1 MSNFSIIHKTLP
13 TLTAGF
19 GLAGNIFAFQAA
31 KPAPAADEGGGI
43 WTWISYLLLAAG
55 LFGLSYLLW
64 QRSRQTQPQ
73 DEDRS
78 DADDSQSWGTAHHV
92 DADEEIAWF
101 SKSKK
106 PKKKKKVVGPK
117 AERRSGDER
126 RTKTRPPRSQRQERP
141 LASVDAVTAARAYQE
156 KLRKYQY
163 SQLPV
168 HSFIQITEARPFD
181 KLPVGYD
188 PDLLTAIDQAHDE
201 FEEEETFREIAV
213 KVLAKFK
220 TRNAVEGLSQMALYD
235 LSANIRSKAVSTLAE
250 FDHESVFETI
260 LLACADPTR
269 EVRAAAARGLFR
281 LSFDRA
287 EAWKR
292 IINTDDKFRISMAAK
307 AAIESDILSK
317 SIDRLIHQDMK
328 IAYET
333 FALVA
338 LVLKAGE
345 TQPIIDAFRSTK
357 DDRIRLALL
366 HVAAVVAEPDSIE
379 AFKAV
384 GEEGYSGEVK
394 ERLKDLAE
402 IAEAVAA

>member
-1 MSNFSIIHKTLP
+1 MSIFSIYRRA
-13 TLTAGF
+13 LTIFSAGLLF
-19 GLAGNIFAFQAA
+19 AAQIFAFQAA
-31 KPAPAADEGGGI
+31 KPAPLPDEGGGVS
-43 WTWISYLLLAAG
+43 TWFSYLLLGGG
-55 LFGLSYLLW
+55 LIGIAFYLW
-64 QRSRQTQPQ
+64 KRSQQARPGALG
-73 DEDRS
+73 EEES
-78 DADDSQSWGTAHHV
+78 NDDSWDAAHHV
-92 DADEEIAWF
+92 DVDEEIAWF

-106 PKKKKKVVGPK
+106 PKKKPKVVGPK
-117 AERRSGDER
+117 AERRNGGDR
-126 RTKTRPPRSQRQERP
+126 RTKVRPPRAERP
-141 LASVDAVTAARAYQE
+141 VLSTVDSVTAARAYQE
-156 KLRKYQY
+156 KLRKYQF

-188 PDLLTAIDQAHDE
+188 PDLLSAIDQAHDE

-235 LSANIRSKAVSTLAE
+235 LSANIRSKAVNALVE
-250 FDHESVFETI
+250 FDHEAVFETI

-292 IINTDDKFRISMAAK
+292 IINTEDKFRMSLAAK

-317 SIDRLIHQDMK
+317 SVDRLVHQDMK
-328 IAYET
+328 IAYEA

-345 TQPIIDAFRSTK
+345 MQPLLDAFRNSK
-357 DDRIRLALL
+357 DDRIRMAIL
-366 HVAAVVAEPDSIE
+366 HVAAVVADPDAID
-379 AFKAV
+379 AFKV
-384 GEEGYSGEVK
+384 LNDEPFSDEVK

-402 IAEAVAA
+402 IADAVAA

>member
-1 MSNFSIIHKTLP
+1 MSILSIFCRKALP
-13 TLTAGF
+13 TFSAGMILS
-19 GLAGNIFAFQAA
+19 GQIFAFQAA
-31 KPAPAADEGGGI
+31 KPAAPPDDGGGL
-43 WTWISYLLLAAG
+43 WTWISYLLLAGG
-55 LFGLSYLLW
+55 LFGIAYYLW
-64 QRSRQTQPQ
+64 QRSKQGIPAAEEEG
-73 DEDRS
+73 EDVKA
-78 DADDSQSWGTAHHV
+78 DAWATAHHV
-92 DADEEIAWF
+92 DANEEIAWF
-101 SKSKK
+101 SKS
-106 PKKKKKVVGPK
+106 KKKKKVVGPK
-117 AERRSGDER
+117 AERRSGEDR
-126 RTKTRPPRSQRQERP
+126 RAKERP
-141 LASVDAVTAARAYQE
+141 RRPRPQPQLAKIDAATAARAYQE

-188 PDLLTAIDQAHDE
+188 PDLLSAVEQAQDE
-201 FEEEETFREIAV
+201 FEEEETFRELAV

-235 LSANIRSKAVSTLAE
+235 LSANIRSKAVSALAE

-292 IINTDDKFRISMAAK
+292 IINTDDRFRMKMAAK
-307 AAIESDILSK
+307 AAIESAILSK

-328 IAYET
+328 IAYEA

-345 TQPIIDAFRSTK
+345 MQPIVDAFKNTR

-384 GEEGYSGEVK
+384 GVEGYSDEVK

-402 IAEAVAA
+402 IGEAVAA

>member
-1 MSNFSIIHKTLP
+1 MSIFSIYRKAIFIFSVCVFF
-13 TLTAGF
+13 AGRTF
-19 GLAGNIFAFQAA
+19 ALQAG
-31 KPAPAADEGGGI
+31 KPAPLPDEGSGLG
-43 WTWISYLLLAAG
+43 TWFSYLLLAGG
-55 LFGLSYLLW
+55 LIGLSFYLW
-64 QRSRQTQPQ
+64 KRSQQRQP
-73 DEDRS
+73 ETAEEEGSS
-78 DADDSQSWGTAHHV
+78 DQPWGTAHHV

-106 PKKKKKVVGPK
+106 PKKKPKVVGPK
-117 AERRSGDER
+117 AERRNGGDR
-126 RTKTRPPRSQRQERP
+126 RTKVRPPRAERP
-141 LASVDAVTAARAYQE
+141 VLSTVDTVTAARAYQE

-188 PDLLTAIDQAHDE
+188 PDLLSAIEQAHDE

-235 LSANIRSKAVSTLAE
+235 LSANIRSKAVNALVD

-292 IINTDDKFRISMAAK
+292 IINTDDKFRMSLAAK

-317 SIDRLIHQDMK
+317 SVDRLVHQDMK
-328 IAYET
+328 IAYEA

-345 TQPIIDAFRSTK
+345 TQPLLDAFRNSK
-357 DDRIRLALL
+357 DDRVRLALL
-366 HVAAVVAEPDSIE
+366 HVTAVVADPESID
-379 AFKAV
+379 AFKV
-384 GEEGYSGEVK
+384 LNDEPFSGEVK

-402 IAEAVAA
+402 IADAVAA

>member
-1 MSNFSIIHKTLP
+1 MSIFSIYRKAISIFSVCVFF
-13 TLTAGF
+13 AGP
-19 GLAGNIFAFQAA
+19 IFAFQAG
-31 KPAPAADEGGGI
+31 KPAPLPDEGSGI
-43 WTWISYLLLAAG
+43 WTWFSYLLLAGG
-55 LFGLSYLLW
+55 LIGLSFYLW
-64 QRSRQTQPQ
+64 KRSQQRQPETAE
-73 DEDRS
+73 DEDS
-78 DADDSQSWGTAHHV
+78 GDQPWGTAHHV

-106 PKKKKKVVGPK
+106 PKKKPKVVGPK
-117 AERRSGDER
+117 AERRNGGDR
-126 RTKTRPPRSQRQERP
+126 RTKVRPPRAERP
-141 LASVDAVTAARAYQE
+141 VLSTVDTVTAARAYQE

-188 PDLLTAIDQAHDE
+188 PDLLSAIDQAHDE

-235 LSANIRSKAVSTLAE
+235 LSANIRSKAVNALVD

-292 IINTDDKFRISMAAK
+292 IINTEDKFRMSLAAK

-345 TQPIIDAFRSTK
+345 TQPIIDAFKSTN

-379 AFKAV
+379 AFKAL

-402 IAEAVAA
+402 IAEAVPV

>member
-1 MSNFSIIHKTLP
+1 MSNFSIIHKILP
-13 TLTAGF
+13 TLTVGFVFAGK
-19 GLAGNIFAFQAA
+19 LFAYQAA
-31 KPAPAADEGGGI
+31 KPAPATDEGGGL

-55 LFGLSYLLW
+55 LFGLSYFLW
-64 QRSRQTQPQ
+64 QRSKQTQP
-73 DEDRS
+73 DGEDTS
-78 DADDSQSWGTAHHV
+78 DADDSQPWNSAHHV
-92 DADEEIAWF
+92 DADQEMAWF

-126 RTKTRPPRSQRQERP
+126 RTKARPSKPRTT
-141 LASVDAVTAARAYQE
+141 LASVDTVTAARAYQE

-168 HSFIQITEARPFD
+168 HSFIQITEARPFE

-188 PDLLTAIDQAHDE
+188 PDLLSAIDQALDE
-201 FEEEETFREIAV
+201 NEEEEAFREIAV

-281 LSFDRA
+281 LNFDRA

-345 TQPIIDAFRSTK
+345 AQSIIDAFKSTK
-357 DDRIRLALL
+357 DDRVRLALL
-366 HVAAVVAEPDSIE
+366 HVAAVVADPDSIE

-402 IAEAVAA
+402 IAEAVAV

>member
-1 MSNFSIIHKTLP
+1 M
-13 TLTAGF
+13 
-19 GLAGNIFAFQAA
+19 
-31 KPAPAADEGGGI
+31 
-43 WTWISYLLLAAG
+43 
-55 LFGLSYLLW
+55 
-64 QRSRQTQPQ
+64 
-73 DEDRS
+73 
-78 DADDSQSWGTAHHV
+78 
-92 DADEEIAWF
+92 
-101 SKSKK
+101 
-106 PKKKKKVVGPK
+106 
-117 AERRSGDER
+117 
-126 RTKTRPPRSQRQERP
+126 
-141 LASVDAVTAARAYQE
+141 
-156 KLRKYQY
+156 LRKYQY
-163 SQLPV
+163 SLLPV

-188 PDLLTAIDQAHDE
+188 PDLLSAIEQAHDE

-235 LSANIRSKAVSTLAE
+235 LSANIRSKAVNALVD

-292 IINTDDKFRISMAAK
+292 IINTDDKFRMSLAAK

-317 SIDRLIHQDMK
+317 SVDRLVHQDMK
-328 IAYET
+328 IAYEA

-345 TQPIIDAFRSTK
+345 TQPLLDAFRNSK
-357 DDRIRLALL
+357 DDRVRLALL
-366 HVAAVVAEPDSIE
+366 HVTAVVADPESID
-379 AFKAV
+379 AFKV
-384 GEEGYSGEVK
+384 LNDEPFSGEVK

-402 IAEAVAA
+402 IADAVAA

>member
-1 MSNFSIIHKTLP
+1 MSNFSIIQKSLSTVG
-13 TLTAGF
+13 TGVV
-19 GLAGNIFAFQAA
+19 LAGNIFAFQGA
-31 KPAPAADEGGGI
+31 KPAPATDEGGGL

-55 LFGLSYLLW
+55 LIGLSYFLW
-64 QRSRQTQPQ
+64 QRSKQSQPDQ
-73 DEDRS
+73 ESVD
-78 DADDSQSWGTAHHV
+78 DADGSQPWNSAHHV
-92 DADEEIAWF
+92 DADQEMAWF
-101 SKSKK
+101 SRSKK

-126 RTKTRPPRSQRQERP
+126 RTKTRSVKPRTT
-141 LASVDAVTAARAYQE
+141 LASVDTVTAARAYQE

-168 HSFIQITEARPFD
+168 HSFIQITEARAFD

-188 PDLLTAIDQAHDE
+188 PDLLSAIDQAHDE
-201 FEEEETFREIAV
+201 FEEEEAFREIAV

-235 LSANIRSKAVSTLAE
+235 LSANIRSKAVSALAD
-250 FDHESVFETI
+250 FDHEAVFETI

-338 LVLKAGE
+338 LVLKANE
-345 TQPIIDAFRSTK
+345 MQPIIEAFKSTK
-357 DDRIRLALL
+357 DDRVRLALL

-384 GEEGYSGEVK
+384 GEEGFSGEVK

-402 IAEAVAA
+402 IAEAVAV

>member
-1 MSNFSIIHKTLP
+1 MSNFSIIYKTLP
-13 TLTAGF
+13 TLTAGL

-31 KPAPAADEGGGI
+31 KPAPGADEGGGL

-55 LFGLSYLLW
+55 LFGLSYFLW
-64 QRSRQTQPQ
+64 QRSKQTQPQ
-73 DEDRS
+73 DEDQS
-78 DADDSQSWGTAHHV
+78 DADDSQPWSNAHHV

-126 RTKTRPPRSQRQERP
+126 RARTRPPRPQRQERP

-188 PDLLTAIDQAHDE
+188 PDLLSAIDQAHDE

-333 FALVA
+333 FTLVA
-338 LVLKAGE
+338 LVLRAGE
-345 TQPIIDAFRSTK
+345 TQPIIDAFKSTK

-366 HVAAVVAEPDSIE
+366 HVAAVVAEPDSID

>member
-1 MSNFSIIHKTLP
+1 M
-13 TLTAGF
+13 
-19 GLAGNIFAFQAA
+19 LAGNVFAFQAA
-31 KPAPAADEGGGI
+31 KPAPAADEGGGL

-55 LFGLSYLLW
+55 LIGLSYFLW
-64 QRSRQTQPQ
+64 QRSKQAQPDGEQTDVEDGQPWT
-73 DEDRS
+73 
-78 DADDSQSWGTAHHV
+78 AAHHDV
-92 DADEEIAWF
+92 DGDEEIAWF
-101 SKSKK
+101 RGSKK
-106 PKKKKKVVGPK
+106 PKKQKKVVGPK
-117 AERRSGDER
+117 AERRSGDDR
-126 RTKTRPPRSQRQERP
+126 RAKTRPSRASKPRPS
-141 LASVDAVTAARAYQE
+141 LASVDTLTAARAYQE

-188 PDLLTAIDQAHDE
+188 PDLLSAVDQAHDE
-201 FEEEETFREIAV
+201 NEEEEAFRELAV
-213 KVLAKFK
+213 KILAKFK

-235 LSANIRSKAVSTLAE
+235 LSANIRSKAVTALAE

-307 AAIESDILSK
+307 AAIESDILRK

-345 TQPIIDAFRSTK
+345 VQPIIDVFKATK
-357 DDRIRLALL
+357 DDRVRLALI

-379 AFKAV
+379 AFKAL
-384 GEEGYSGEVK
+384 GEECYSDEIK
-394 ERLKDLAE
+394 ERLKDLEE
-402 IAEAVAA
+402 IGEAVAA

>member
-1 MSNFSIIHKTLP
+1 MSIFSIYRRA
-13 TLTAGF
+13 LTIFSAGLLF
-19 GLAGNIFAFQAA
+19 AAQIFAFQAA
-31 KPAPAADEGGGI
+31 KPAPLPDEGGGVSA
-43 WTWISYLLLAAG
+43 WFSYLLLGGG
-55 LFGLSYLLW
+55 LIGIAFYLW
-64 QRSRQTQPQ
+64 KRSQQARPGTL
-73 DEDRS
+73 EEEAS
-78 DADDSQSWGTAHHV
+78 NDDSWDTEHHV
-92 DADEEIAWF
+92 DVDEEIAWF

-106 PKKKKKVVGPK
+106 PKKKPKVVGPK
-117 AERRSGDER
+117 AERRNGGDR
-126 RTKTRPPRSQRQERP
+126 RTKVRPPRAERP
-141 LASVDAVTAARAYQE
+141 VLSTVDSVTAARAYQE
-156 KLRKYQY
+156 KLRKYQF

-188 PDLLTAIDQAHDE
+188 PDLLSAIDQAHDE

-235 LSANIRSKAVSTLAE
+235 LSANIRSKAVNALVE
-250 FDHESVFETI
+250 FDHEAVFETI

-292 IINTDDKFRISMAAK
+292 IINTEDKFRMSLAAK

-317 SIDRLIHQDMK
+317 SVDRLVHQDMK
-328 IAYET
+328 IAYEA

-345 TQPIIDAFRSTK
+345 MQPLLDAFRNSK
-357 DDRIRLALL
+357 DDRIRMAIL
-366 HVAAVVAEPDSIE
+366 HVAAVVADPEAID
-379 AFKAV
+379 AFKV
-384 GEEGYSGEVK
+384 LNDEPFSGEVK

-402 IAEAVAA
+402 IADAVAA